1 MGLQKVWKDERV
13 PLWLRPYKITVLS
26 SDSGLIKPVLNTVS
40 LHQAKKQVNA
50 GQSLLNYFYNEFG
63 AANSEEFLTAQ
74 RNFVES
80 CAAYCVISYLIQV
93 KDRHNGNIL
102 LDNQG
107 HLIHI
112 DYGFILSCSPK
123 NLGFENSPFKLTPEF
138 VEVMG
143 GQGSDMFE
151 YFKILILQ
159 GLVAAR
165 KHSDKITTLVDVMR
179 AGSQLPCF
187 TSSSA
192 TVQSMKQRFH
202 LNLTEDQ
209 LHSLVDTMVE
219 QSIHSLTTKLYD
231 GFQYLTN
238 GIL

>member
-1 MGLQKVWKDERV
+1 M
-13 PLWLRPYKITVLS
+13 
-26 SDSGLIKPVLNTVS
+26 
-40 LHQAKKQVNA
+40 
-50 GQSLLNYFYNEFG
+50 
-63 AANSEEFLTAQ
+63 
-74 RNFVES
+74 ES

-209 LHSLVDTMVE
+209 LHSLVDSMVE

>member
-1 MGLQKVWKDERV
+1 MG
-13 PLWLRPYKITVLS
+13 
-26 SDSGLIKPVLNTVS
+26 
-40 LHQAKKQVNA
+40 NA

-93 KDRHNGNIL
+93 KDRHNGIIL
-102 LDNQG
+102 L
-107 HLIHI
+107 
-112 DYGFILSCSPK
+112 CSPK

>member
-1 MGLQKVWKDERV
+1 
-13 PLWLRPYKITVLS
+13 
-26 SDSGLIKPVLNTVS
+26 
-40 LHQAKKQVNA
+40 
-50 GQSLLNYFYNEFG
+50 
-63 AANSEEFLTAQ
+63 
-74 RNFVES
+74 
-80 CAAYCVISYLIQV
+80 
-93 KDRHNGNIL
+93 
-102 LDNQG
+102 
-107 HLIHI
+107 
-112 DYGFILSCSPK
+112 
-123 NLGFENSPFKLTPEF
+123 
-138 VEVMG
+138 MG

-179 AGSQLPCF
+179 AGMKALEKLMLILEIFIQFFDLGSQLPCF

-209 LHSLVDTMVE
+209 LHSLVDSMVE